1 MRLLRREEG
10 VSIVELAF
18 VLPIFLIVLAVT
30 VPIVKAGWDYV
41 SLTNATAHGVR
52 YASRADVNAR
62 ESPDGLTRRPT
73 AEEVEAFVRE
83 AAGGLDLS
91 QVTVSPEPS
100 RALPGETITV
110 SATHEFS
117 FGPLGDLAN
126 TVKDLFFG
134 GGAYLP
140 ESKSITVSST
150 GREE

>member
-1 MRLLRREEG
+1 MDLLRREDG
-10 VSIVELAF
+10 VSILELAF

-30 VPIVKAGWDYV
+30 VPIVKAGWEYV

-52 YASRADVNAR
+52 YASRVDTNAR
-62 ESPDGLTRRPT
+62 ESADGLTRRPS

-91 QVTVSPEPS
+91 GVTVSPEPS
-100 RALPGETITV
+100 RTLPGETVTV
-110 SATHEFS
+110 SATYEFS
-117 FGPLGDLAN
+117 FGPLADMAN
-126 TVKDLFFG
+126 GVKGLFFG

-140 ESKSITVSST
+140 ESKPITVSST